1 MERLFKRLI
10 PFLRMLIRYPVA
22 TLLVSFGIGLV
33 GLFMALKLHINTDLA
48 QLIPQSYHSVQ
59 ALNKLREQVGAEH
72 EVAVIIESPS
82 FKANKAF
89 AETLIPKA
97 LALKQAN
104 GQPYFLRYEFKK
116 NIDFLKNNALYFAT
130 DHELDQLEDYLHSK
144 ITEAK
149 KKANPFYIELEEE
162 ETADTDSL
170 GKELGNL
177 YDELVGSEYPISP
190 DSTVMAVKLYPSGS
204 QTDISFIRNTYK
216 NLQKVVDEIKPASF
230 HPEMKVFLGGRF
242 KRTLIEIEAITK
254 DITNSFG
261 AGVLMLLFFV
271 VLYFQYKSYQAR
283 AGDYFSF
290 QLMLRQFKQIPA
302 HTLMLALPLALSLA
316 LTFGIAWLAYQ
327 KLTIMTATLGL
338 LLFGMGIDFGIHFF
352 ARYAEERGKSKTV
365 EEAITTTFM
374 TTGQAIA
381 VVGITTAAAFFILM
395 LADFKGFSE
404 FGFIAGVGLL
414 LSILLYI
421 FFLPALLVILEK
433 YRLLD
438 LSDHPRKKTIE
449 PITKNEQNPRKGLWL
464 SYGIIGIAIIITG
477 ITIAELPNLKFEYDF
492 GKLEPKYEAYI
503 QLNQEMNKVYSDRST
518 RNAAYIIVDNTR
530 QAVSVAEVLRDR
542 MKNDTR
548 TPTIRDVEIFQD
560 RYPFDSTAVRHKLD
574 RIAEIRKLLEDPFLK
589 SSDDP
594 QIKRLKEAASTRSP
608 IPLSQVPSFI
618 KAPFTSKTGEVG
630 NLVIIYPSVG
640 LADGR
645 NSMLFADD
653 VGKVTTGGQT
663 FYAGS
668 TSIVAS
674 DMLRLMIEETPLMVA
689 LTILFIIIF
698 KLIVLRGF
706 KWMVLALL
714 PLIVS
719 FLWMFGFME
728 ILGWKLNFYNLVV
741 LPTVLGIGDD
751 SGIHIVHRYLEEGKG
766 SIGRVLRSTGEHISM
781 SALTTM
787 FGFGGLLFT
796 IHPGMRSIGEIA
808 VLGIGLSLFAALFL
822 LPALLRVLEIR
833 ESPTKRSSESMSIPD
848 KL

>member
-1 MERLFKRLI
+1 MEKIFEWLL
-10 PFLRMLIRYPVA
+10 PFLRKLISYPIT
-22 TLLVSFGIGLV
+22 TLMVSIGVGLV
-33 GLFMALKLHINTDLA
+33 GLFLALNLRIDTDLA

-59 ALNKLREQVGAEH
+59 AINKLREQVGAEH

-82 FKANKAF
+82 FEANKAF
-89 AETLIPKA
+89 AEALIPQA
-97 LALKQAN
+97 LAMKRPD
-104 GQPYFLRYEFKK
+104 GQPYFLRAEFKK
-116 NIDFLKNNALYFAT
+116 NIGFLKDNALYFAT
-130 DHELDQLEDYLHSK
+130 DHELDQLEDYLRQK

-149 KKANPFYIELEEE
+149 REANPFYIELEEE
-162 ETADTDSL
+162 QTTDTDSL
-170 GKELGNL
+170 GKELSKL

-190 DSTVMAVKLYPSGS
+190 DSTAMAVKLYPSGS
-204 QTDISFIRNTYK
+204 QTDITFIRETYK
-216 NLQKVVDEIKPASF
+216 NLQDVVDRLNPSSF
-230 HPEMKVFLGGRF
+230 QPQMEVVLGGRF

-261 AGVLMLLFFV
+261 AGVLMLLVFV
-271 VLYFQYKSYQAR
+271 VLYFQYKSYQAK
-283 AGDYFSF
+283 AGEYFSF
-290 QLMLRQFKQIPA
+290 HLMFRQFRQIPA
-302 HTLMLALPLALSLA
+302 HTLMLALPLALSLS

-352 ARYAEERGKSKTV
+352 ARYAEERGKNKSA

-414 LSILLYI
+414 LSIVLYI

-438 LSDHPRKKTIE
+438 LSGHPQKITTE
-449 PITKNEQNPRKGLWL
+449 PETENKQPTRKGLWM

-477 ITIAELPNLKFEYDF
+477 ITIVELPNLKFEYDF

-503 QLNQEMNKVYSDRST
+503 RLNQEMNKVYSDRGT
-518 RNAAYIIVDNTR
+518 RNAAYIIVDNAQ
-530 QAVSVAEVLRDR
+530 QAISVANVLRER
-542 MKNDTR
+542 MENDTKS
-548 TPTIRDVEIFQD
+548 PTIRDVEIFQD
-560 RYPFDSTAVRHKLD
+560 RYPSDSTSVRHKLD

-594 QIKRLKEAASTRSP
+594 QMRRLRDAASTRSP
-608 IPLSQVPSFI
+608 IPLSQVPTFI

-630 NLVIIYPSVG
+630 NLVIVYPSVG

-653 VGKVTTGGQT
+653 VGKVTTAGGKT

-714 PLIVS
+714 PLLAS
-719 FLWMFGFME
+719 FMWMFGFME
-728 ILGWKLNFYNLVV
+728 IFGWKLNFYNLVV

-808 VLGIGLSLFAALFL
+808 VLGIGLSLFAALLL

-833 ESPTKRSSESMSIPD
+833 ESPTKSS
-848 KL
+848 

>member
-1 MERLFKRLI
+1 MEKIFEWLL
-10 PFLRMLIRYPVA
+10 PFLRKLISYPIT
-22 TLLVSFGIGLV
+22 TLMVSIGVGLV
-33 GLFMALKLHINTDLA
+33 GLFLALNLRIDTDLA

-59 ALNKLREQVGAEH
+59 AINKLREQVGAEH

-82 FKANKAF
+82 FEANKAF
-89 AETLIPKA
+89 AEALIPQA
-97 LALKQAN
+97 LAMKRPD
-104 GQPYFLRYEFKK
+104 GQPYFLRAEFKK
-116 NIDFLKNNALYFAT
+116 NIGFLKDNALYFAT
-130 DHELDQLEDYLHSK
+130 DHELDQLEDYLRQK

-149 KKANPFYIELEEE
+149 REANPFYIELEEE
-162 ETADTDSL
+162 QTTDTDSL
-170 GKELGNL
+170 GEELSKL

-190 DSTVMAVKLYPSGS
+190 DSTAMAVKLYPSGS
-204 QTDISFIRNTYK
+204 QTDITFIRETYK
-216 NLQKVVDEIKPASF
+216 NLQDVVDRLNPSSF
-230 HPEMKVFLGGRF
+230 QPQMEVVLGGRF

-261 AGVLMLLFFV
+261 AGVLMLLVFV
-271 VLYFQYKSYQAR
+271 VLYFQYKSYQAK
-283 AGDYFSF
+283 AGEYFSF
-290 QLMLRQFKQIPA
+290 HLMFRQFRQIPA
-302 HTLMLALPLALSLA
+302 HTLMLALPLALSLS

-352 ARYAEERGKSKTV
+352 ARYAEERGKNKSA

-414 LSILLYI
+414 LSIVLYI

-438 LSDHPRKKTIE
+438 LSGHPQKITAE
-449 PITKNEQNPRKGLWL
+449 PETESNQPTRKGLWM

-477 ITIAELPNLKFEYDF
+477 ITIVELPNLKFEYDF

-503 QLNQEMNKVYSDRST
+503 QLNQEMNKVYSDRGT
-518 RNAAYIIVDNTR
+518 RNAAYIIVDNAQ
-530 QAVSVAEVLRDR
+530 QAISVANVLRER
-542 MKNDTR
+542 MENDTKS
-548 TPTIRDVEIFQD
+548 PTIRDVEIFQD
-560 RYPFDSTAVRHKLD
+560 RYPSDSTSVRHKLD

-594 QIKRLKEAASTRSP
+594 QMRRLRDAASTRSP
-608 IPLSQVPSFI
+608 IPLSQVPTFI

-630 NLVIIYPSVG
+630 NLVIVYPSVG

-653 VGKVTTGGQT
+653 VGKVTTAGGKT

-714 PLIVS
+714 PLLAS
-719 FLWMFGFME
+719 FMWMFGFME
-728 ILGWKLNFYNLVV
+728 IFGWKLNFYNLVV

-808 VLGIGLSLFAALFL
+808 VLGIGLSLFAALLL
-822 LPALLRVLEIR
+822 LPALLRVLEIG
-833 ESPTKRSSESMSIPD
+833 ESPTKSS
-848 KL
+848 